1 MSVLRDLVARRLV
14 EDGDELYF
22 VFRQHRFAATLRRGG
37 ILCNCTWRPSSANGA
52 TPQHEKPIFRNRG
65 GFQTLTSWC
74 DACLHECLDEYI
86 SRFSAFKRVRHTRTE
101 CTMDALRTRL
111 RVLGVRED
119 VSTADS
125 VKQLRMELEQERR
138 RSASLLELLQDRN
151 LIFGDVENGSKCVS
165 RHARFAA
172 V

>member
-1 MSVLRDLVARRLV
+1 MSVLEDLVARRLI
-14 EDGDELYF
+14 EDGDEVYF
-22 VFRQHRFAATLRRGG
+22 VFRQHRFAANVGRGG
-37 ILCNCTWRPSSANGA
+37 ILYNCTWKASSANGA

-101 CTMDALRTRL
+101 CTMDALRSRL

-119 VSTADS
+119 ANAADS
-125 VKQLRMELEQERR
+125 VRQLRMELELERR

-151 LIFGDVENGSKCVS
+151 LIFSHVADGSKHVS
-165 RHARFAA
+165 RNSRFAA